1 MKLLAV
7 KLLLGVVALG
17 AASAGCES
25 RPLVGE
31 PNPPVRDGSA
41 TTTGSD
47 AMPTPDPPTPT
58 PTAPVDTPEVEQS
71 LLARWNAVA
80 SAPVDGFDFH
90 WSTFNQFPHP
100 TFKGGSA
107 EAYQAFAKVLLAF
120 FDDGDNFDF
129 LARNRLFKLHLIYV
143 FPSGQTGVD
152 TNFEDLAVYLTKTD
166 GFPNVPAETR
176 NALAAYVDRIKAA
189 ESGS

>member
-1 MKLLAV
+1 MKLAGV
-7 KLLLGVVALG
+7 NVILGVLVACG
-17 AASAGCES
+17 VAAGCEG

-31 PNPPVRDGSA
+31 PSPPVRDGSA
-41 TTTGSD
+41 TTSTD
-47 AMPTPDPPTPT
+47 AMPTPTPPTPT
-58 PTAPVDTPEVEQS
+58 PTVPVDTPEVEQS
-71 LLARWNAVA
+71 LLARWNDVA
-80 SAPVDGFDFH
+80 SAPVDGFDFR

-120 FDDGDNFDF
+120 FDAGDNFDF

-152 TNFEDLAVYLTKTD
+152 TNFEDLAVYLTKGD

-176 NALAAYVDRIKAA
+176 NALAAYVDRIKAV

>member
-1 MKLLAV
+1 MKLA
-7 KLLLGVVALG
+7 GVNVILG
-17 AASAGCES
+17 ALVACGVAAGCEG
-25 RPLVGE
+25 RPLTSE
-31 PNPPVRDGSA
+31 PSPSVRDGSA
-41 TTTGSD
+41 ATSSTD
-47 AMPTPDPPTPT
+47 AMPTPDP

-120 FDDGDNFDF
+120 FDAGDNFDF

-152 TNFEDLAVYLTKTD
+152 TNFEDLVVYLTKSD
-166 GFPNVPAETR
+166 GFPDVPADTR

-189 ESGS
+189 ESGN